1 MKFLPLVCFVFCI
14 WVVAIK
20 APSHVLLLAASLY
33 CLASIITVHFYLAYK
48 SSYPFG
54 KRTIK
59 SRLPHI
65 VYEYLPFI
73 YGAFALTIIYISQH
87 VAITLVA
94 IGLLVLAARHI
105 LCRFHNRV
113 FQPTTF

>member
-1 MKFLPLVCFVFCI
+1 MKFLPLVFFVFCI
-14 WVVAIK
+14 WAVLTN
-20 APSHVLLLAASLY
+20 APHQVLLLAASLY
-33 CLASIITVHFYLAYK
+33 CLASIITVHFYLTYK
-48 SSYPFG
+48 SPYPFG

-65 VYEYLPFI
+65 VYEYLPFV
-73 YGAFALTIIYISQH
+73 YGAFSLAIIYISQH
-87 VAITLVA
+87 VAITFVA
-94 IGLLVLAARHI
+94 IGLMVLAARHI